1 MKENEWF
8 HDYVTP
14 DMVQSYSIK
23 EIIYSGRTHYQSV
36 EIIESGGLGRC
47 LILDGK
53 IQSSE
58 WDEFIYHEALVHP
71 PMIAHPHPQRV
82 FIAGGGEGATLREV
96 LAHSSVKA
104 VVMVDIDEEVI
115 DICRRFL
122 PSWHQGSFE
131 DSRLEL
137 RFVDARKYLQ
147 ECVDR
152 GEKFDVII
160 LDLPEP
166 IEEGPAYLLHT
177 REFYQLVRETLVPD
191 GIVSLQAG
199 SSSWGNHRCFT
210 AVVNTL
216 KAAFPLVFPYD
227 TFIPSYGGTWG
238 FALASQK
245 LSLPDPTEIDGLIS
259 SRLNKPLRFYD
270 SLSHQGLFSLPKHL
284 RQAIDSEKTV
294 ITTGQPFSIYQP
306 QSG

>member
-8 HDYVTP
+8 NDHVTP
-14 DMVQSYSIK
+14 DMVQSYRVK
-23 EIIYSGRTHYQSV
+23 EVIYSGRTQFQSV
-36 EIIESGGLGRC
+36 EIIESGGFGRC

-71 PMIAHPHPQRV
+71 PMIAHPHPERV

-96 LAHSSVKA
+96 LAHSSVKG

-115 DICRRFL
+115 DICRRLL
-122 PSWHQGSFE
+122 PTWHQGSFE

-137 RFVDARKYLQ
+137 RCVDAKKYIE
-147 ECVDR
+147 ECVDM
-152 GEKFDVII
+152 GEKFDVVI

-177 REFYQLVRETLVPD
+177 TEFYQVIRENLAPD
-191 GIVSLQAG
+191 GIISLQAG
-199 SSSWGNHRCFT
+199 ASSWGNHRCFT
-210 AVVNTL
+210 AIINTL
-216 KAAFPLVFPYD
+216 KAVFPLVFPYD
-227 TFIPSYGGTWG
+227 TLIPSYGATWG

-245 LSLPDPTEIDGLIS
+245 LSLPDPAEVDSLIS
-259 SRLNKPLRFYD
+259 SRINKPLRFYD
-270 SLSHQGLFSLPKHL
+270 GLAHQGLFSLPKNL
-284 RQAIDSEKTV
+284 REAIDSEKTV
-294 ITTGQPFSIYQP
+294 ITTEQPFFIYQP
-306 QSG
+306 

>member
-14 DMVQSYSIK
+14 DMVQLHSIK
-23 EIIYSGRTHYQSV
+23 EVIYSGRTQFQSI
-36 EIIESGGLGRC
+36 EIIASGSFGRC

-71 PMIAHPHPQRV
+71 PMIAHPHPERV

-96 LAHSSVKA
+96 LAHSSVKGA
-104 VVMVDIDEEVI
+104 VMVDIDKEVI

-122 PSWHQGSFE
+122 PSFHQGSFE

-137 RFVDARKYLQ
+137 RFVSAKKYLE
-147 ECVDR
+147 ECQDR
-152 GEKFDVII
+152 FDVII

-177 REFYQLVRETLVPD
+177 REFYQVVQEKLAPE
-191 GIVSLQAG
+191 GIISLQAG
-199 SSSWGNHRCFT
+199 SSAWGNHQCFT
-210 AVVNTL
+210 AIINTL
-216 KAAFPLVFPYD
+216 KAVFPLVSPYE
-227 TFIPSYGGTWG
+227 TFIPSYGGMWG

-245 LSLPDPTEIDGLIS
+245 LSPLPPAEVDSKIS
-259 SRLNKPLRFYD
+259 SRITKGLRFYD
-270 SLSHQGLFSLPKHL
+270 GLAHQGLFSLPKYL
-284 RQAIDSEKTV
+284 REAIAEEKRV
-294 ITTGQPFSIYQP
+294 ITTEQPFFIYQP
-306 QSG
+306 

>member
-8 HDYVTP
+8 QDYVTP
-14 DMVQSYSIK
+14 NMVQSYSIK
-23 EIIYSGRTHYQSV
+23 EVIYSGRTQFQSV

-71 PMIAHPHPQRV
+71 PMIAHPRPERV

-96 LAHSSVKA
+96 LTHSSVKG

-115 DICRRFL
+115 DICRRLL
-122 PSWHQGSFE
+122 PTWHRGSFE

-137 RFVDARKYLQ
+137 RFVDARKYLE
-147 ECVDR
+147 ECVDV
-152 GEKFDVII
+152 GEKFDVVI

-166 IEEGPAYLLHT
+166 IEGGPAYLLHT
-177 REFYQLVRETLVPD
+177 TEFYQVVQEVLAPD
-191 GIVSLQAG
+191 GILSLQAG
-199 SSSWGNHRCFT
+199 ASSWGNHRCFT
-210 AVVNTL
+210 AIINTL
-216 KAAFPLVFPYD
+216 KAVFPLVFPYD

-238 FALASQK
+238 FALASPK
-245 LSLPDPTEIDGLIS
+245 LSPPTAAEVEMRIV
-259 SRLNKPLRFYD
+259 SRIAGGLRFYD
-270 SLSHQGLFSLPKHL
+270 GITHQGLFSLPKNL
-284 RQAIDSEKTV
+284 REAIAEEQGV
-294 ITTGQPFSIYQP
+294 ITVDKPFFIYQP
-306 QSG
+306 

>member
-8 HDYVTP
+8 QDYVTP
-14 DMVQSYSIK
+14 DIVQSYSIK
-23 EIIYSGRTHYQSV
+23 EVIYSGRTQFQSI

-71 PMIAHPHPQRV
+71 PMIAHPRPERV

-96 LAHSSVKA
+96 LAHSSVKR

-115 DICRRFL
+115 DICRRLL

-137 RFVDARKYLQ
+137 RFVDARKYLE
-147 ECVDR
+147 ECVDV
-152 GEKFDVII
+152 GEKFDVVI

-166 IEEGPAYLLHT
+166 IEGGPAYLLHT
-177 REFYQLVRETLVPD
+177 TEFYQVVREKLAPD
-191 GIVSLQAG
+191 GILSLQAG
-199 SSSWGNHRCFT
+199 ASSWGNHRCFT
-210 AVVNTL
+210 AIINTL
-216 KAAFPLVFPYD
+216 KAVFPLVFPYD

-238 FALASQK
+238 FALASPK
-245 LSLPDPTEIDGLIS
+245 LSPPTAAEVERRIA
-259 SRLNKPLRFYD
+259 SRIAGGLRFYD
-270 SLSHQGLFSLPKHL
+270 GITHQGLFSLPKNL
-284 RQAIDSEKTV
+284 REAIAEEQGV
-294 ITTGQPFSIYQP
+294 ITVDKPFFIYQP
-306 QSG
+306 

>member
-23 EIIYSGRTHYQSV
+23 EVIYSGRTQFQSI
-36 EIIESGGLGRC
+36 EIIASGSFGRC

-71 PMIAHPHPQRV
+71 PMIAHPHPERV

-96 LAHSSVKA
+96 LAHSSVKGA
-104 VVMVDIDEEVI
+104 VMVDIDKEVI

-122 PSWHQGSFE
+122 PSLHQGSFE

-137 RFVDARKYLQ
+137 RFIDAKGYL
-147 ECVDR
+147 EGCR
-152 GEKFDVII
+152 EKFDVII

-166 IEEGPAYLLHT
+166 IAEGPAYLLHT
-177 REFYQLVRETLVPD
+177 REFYQVVREKLAPD
-191 GIVSLQAG
+191 GILSLQAG
-199 SSSWGNHRCFT
+199 SSSWGNHQCFT
-210 AVVNTL
+210 AIINTL
-216 KAAFPLVFPYD
+216 KAVFSLVFPYEAH
-227 TFIPSYGGTWG
+227 IPSYGGMWG

-245 LSLPDPTEIDGLIS
+245 LSPLLPAEVDSKIS
-259 SRLNKPLRFYD
+259 SRITKGLRFYD
-270 SLSHQGLFSLPKHL
+270 GLVHQGLFSLPKYL
-284 RQAIDSEKTV
+284 REAIAEEKRV
-294 ITTGQPFSIYQP
+294 ITEQEPLFIYQP
-306 QSG
+306 

>member
-23 EIIYSGRTHYQSV
+23 EVVYSGRTQYQSV

-71 PMIAHPHPQRV
+71 PMIAHPHPERV

-96 LAHSSVKA
+96 LAHSSVKR

-137 RFVDARKYLQ
+137 RFVDAKKYLE
-147 ECVDR
+147 ECVDK
-152 GEKFDVII
+152 GEKFDVVV

-177 REFYQLVRETLVPD
+177 KEFYQVVRETLAPD
-191 GIVSLQAG
+191 GIISLQAG
-199 SSSWGNHRCFT
+199 ASSWGNHRCFT

-216 KAAFPLVFPYD
+216 KAVFPLVFPYD

-245 LSLPDPTEIDGLIS
+245 LSLPDPAEVGRSIS

-270 SLSHQGLFSLPKHL
+270 GLTHQGLFSLPKNL
-284 RQAIDSEKTV
+284 REAMDSEITV
-294 ITTGQPFSIYQP
+294 ITIDKPFFIYQP
-306 QSG
+306 H

>member
-8 HDYVTP
+8 QDYVTP

-23 EIIYSGRTHYQSV
+23 EIIYSGRTQFQSI

-71 PMIAHPHPQRV
+71 PMIAHPRPERV

-96 LAHSSVKA
+96 LAHSSVKG

-115 DICRRFL
+115 DICRRLL
-122 PSWHQGSFE
+122 PTWHQGSFE

-137 RFVDARKYLQ
+137 RFVNARKYLE
-147 ECVDR
+147 ECVDI
-152 GEKFDVII
+152 GDNFDVVI

-166 IEEGPAYLLHT
+166 IEGGPAYLLHT
-177 REFYQLVRETLVPD
+177 TEFYQVVREKLAPD
-191 GIVSLQAG
+191 GILSLQAG
-199 SSSWGNHRCFT
+199 SSSWGNHGCFT
-210 AVVNTL
+210 AIINTL
-216 KAAFPLVFPYD
+216 KAVFPLVFPYD

-238 FALASQK
+238 FALASPK
-245 LSLPDPTEIDGLIS
+245 LSPPTVAEVERRIA
-259 SRLNKPLRFYD
+259 SRITEGLRFYD
-270 SLSHQGLFSLPKHL
+270 GIAHQGLFSLPKNL
-284 RQAIDSEKTV
+284 REAIAEEQRV
-294 ITTGQPFSIYQP
+294 ITVDKPFFIYSP
-306 QSG
+306 

>member
-8 HDYVTP
+8 HDHVTP
-14 DMVQSYSIK
+14 DMVQSYRIK
-23 EIIYSGRTHYQSV
+23 EVIHSGKTRFQSI
-36 EIIESGGLGRC
+36 EIIESGGFGRC

-96 LAHSSVKA
+96 FAHSSVKKA
-104 VVMVDIDEEVI
+104 VMVDIDEEVI
-115 DICRRFL
+115 DTCRRLL

-137 RFVDARKYLQ
+137 RFGDAKKHLE
-147 ECVDR
+147 ECANR
-152 GEKFDVII
+152 GEKFDVVI

-177 REFYQLVRETLVPD
+177 KEFYQVVHEILATD
-191 GIVSLQAG
+191 GIISLQAG
-199 SSSWGNHRCFT
+199 SSFWGNHQSFT
-210 AVVNTL
+210 AIINTL
-216 KAAFPLVFPYD
+216 KAVFPLVFPYD

-238 FALASQK
+238 FALASPK
-245 LSLPDPTEIDGLIS
+245 MSPPPPPEVEKRIS
-259 SRLNKPLRFYD
+259 SRTSSGLRFYD
-270 SLSHQGLFSLPKHL
+270 GLTHQGLFCLPKHL
-284 RQAIDSEKTV
+284 REAIAAETQV
-294 ITTGQPFSIYQP
+294 ITIDRPFFIYQP
-306 QSG
+306 

>member
-23 EIIYSGRTHYQSV
+23 EVTYSGRTQFQSV

-71 PMIAHPHPQRV
+71 PMIAHPRPERV

-96 LAHSSVKA
+96 LAHSSVKR

-115 DICRRFL
+115 DICRRLL

-137 RFVDARKYLQ
+137 RFVDARKYLE
-147 ECVDR
+147 ECVNV
-152 GEKFDVII
+152 GEKFDVVI

-166 IEEGPAYLLHT
+166 IEGGPAYLLHT
-177 REFYQLVRETLVPD
+177 TEFYQVVREKLAPD
-191 GIVSLQAG
+191 GILSLQAG
-199 SSSWGNHRCFT
+199 TSSWGNHRCFT
-210 AVVNTL
+210 AIINTL
-216 KAAFPLVFPYD
+216 KAVFPLVFPYD

-238 FALASQK
+238 FALASPK
-245 LSLPDPTEIDGLIS
+245 LSPPTAAEVERQIA
-259 SRLNKPLRFYD
+259 SRIAGGLRFYD
-270 SLSHQGLFSLPKHL
+270 GIAHQGLFSLPKNL
-284 RQAIDSEKTV
+284 REAIAEEKTV
-294 ITTGQPFSIYQP
+294 ITTEQPFFIYQP
-306 QSG
+306 

>member
-8 HDYVTP
+8 QDYVTP

-23 EIIYSGRTHYQSV
+23 EVIYSGRTQFQSV

-71 PMIAHPHPQRV
+71 PMIAHPRPERV

-96 LAHSSVKA
+96 LAHSSVKG

-115 DICRRFL
+115 DICRRL
-122 PSWHQGSFE
+122 LSTWHRGSFE

-137 RFVDARKYLQ
+137 RFVDARKYLE
-147 ECVDR
+147 ECVDV
-152 GEKFDVII
+152 GEKFDVVI

-166 IEEGPAYLLHT
+166 IEGGPAYLLHT
-177 REFYQLVRETLVPD
+177 TEFYQVVQEVLAPD
-191 GIVSLQAG
+191 GILSLQAG
-199 SSSWGNHRCFT
+199 ASSWGNHRCFT
-210 AVVNTL
+210 AITNTL
-216 KAAFPLVFPYD
+216 KAVFPLVFPYD

-238 FALASQK
+238 FALASPK
-245 LSLPDPTEIDGLIS
+245 LSPPTAAEVERRIA
-259 SRLNKPLRFYD
+259 SRIAGGLRFYD
-270 SLSHQGLFSLPKHL
+270 GITHQGLFSLPKNL
-284 RQAIDSEKTV
+284 RDALDSDKTV
-294 ITTGQPFSIYQP
+294 ITTEQPFFIYQP
-306 QSG
+306 